1 LPLSNHLLPRNHAK
15 APNNSTTSPFYY
27 SIMATIN
34 QRTWILSPPVA
45 MPEYYLNGV
54 VGKLIT
60 LNEIFQGM
68 YPFMAIQIVAM
79 LVLWLFPQ
87 LAYFLPDLVYGAG
100 SR

>member
-1 LPLSNHLLPRNHAK
+1 MSA
-15 APNNSTTSPFYY
+15 
-27 SIMATIN
+27 
-34 QRTWILSPPVA
+34 
-45 MPEYYLNGV
+45 YYLKGV

-87 LAYFLPDLVYGAG
+87 LAYFLPDMVYGAG